1 MLTELIDQRQ
11 RLLAEIDEREQAL
24 KVLDHDIMFNLLE
37 SGEKQAFGTDKTG
50 VALTST
56 TRYEYSQPVYR
67 YLDSKGLLP
76 NFAVEPKVTKGKLD
90 ALLKEGVLSYADMA
104 EIEKHTIVE
113 QSPYALRRVVPKEA
127 RIIP

>member
-56 TRYEYSQPVYR
+56 TRYEYGQYVYR
-67 YLDSKGLLP
+67 YLDSKGRLNQKSQRESWMP
-76 NFAVEPKVTKGKLD
+76 C
-90 ALLKEGVLSYADMA
+90 
-104 EIEKHTIVE
+104 
-113 QSPYALRRVVPKEA
+113 LRRESSAMPIWQKLRSTRLSSRA
-127 RIIP
+127 LTRSAGSCRRKRGYFNGSST